1 MNRVSQAVFGG
12 SLTTIAIVGTGLIG
26 TSLALAIKCS
36 DLQVDIVGTDY
47 DSTARSGAQKSGAF
61 KKVEARLSSASRGA
75 DVVVFATPIMAMREM
90 MESAANDLEEGCVV
104 TDVGSS
110 KKVVMQWAD
119 EVLPKHVSFVGGHP
133 MAGRELSGPQNADG
147 TMFKGKAYCI
157 VPSLTAERTAVSSV
171 TTMAEAIGA
180 KPFFIG
186 VDEHDSF
193 VAAASHLPFMMSIAL
208 MGTASKSA
216 NWDDIAQLASSGF
229 GDLSRLASG
238 DPVMHRDIC
247 VTNPEPI
254 IAWMD
259 SYIRELYN
267 LRSLLA
273 QDGGPDPDAVEHVFT
288 EAMEARARWQAGSF
302 TNMDRIHTEIPSF
315 AESMSEMFIGRR
327 GVEAQ
332 KKIFGKD
339 NKK

>member
-1 MNRVSQAVFGG
+1 M
-12 SLTTIAIVGTGLIG
+12 TTIAIVGTGLMG
-26 TSLALAIKCS
+26 TSLALAIKS
-36 DLQVDIVGTDY
+36 SNLKVDIVGTDY
-47 DSTARSGAQKSGAF
+47 DSIARSGAQKSGAF
-61 KKVEARLSSASRGA
+61 KKVESRLANAIRGA
-75 DVVVFATPIMAMREM
+75 DVVVFATPIQAMREM

-110 KKVVMQWAD
+110 KKVVLQWAE

-133 MAGRELSGPQNADG
+133 MAGKELSGPKNADG

-157 VPSLTAERTAVSSV
+157 VPSVNAERAAVSSV
-171 TTMAEAIGA
+171 TTIAEAIGA

-193 VAAASHLPFMMSIAL
+193 VAAVSHLPFMMSVAL

-229 GDLSRLASG
+229 SDLSRLASG

-254 IAWMD
+254 VAWMD
-259 SYIRELYN
+259 SYIRELYE
-267 LRSLLA
+267 LRNMLA
-273 QDGGPDPDAVEHVFT
+273 KEGGPDPDALHEVFE
-288 EAMEARARWQAGSF
+288 EAMNARARWKAGIL
-302 TNMDRIHTEIPSF
+302 TKIDRVTSDIPSF
-315 AESMSEMFIGRR
+315 AESMGEVFIGRR
-327 GVEAQ
+327 GMEAQ
-332 KKIFGKD
+332 KKILGGLKD
-339 NKK
+339 NPANKAKKK

>member
-1 MNRVSQAVFGG
+1 M
-12 SLTTIAIVGTGLIG
+12 TTIAIVGTGLIG
-26 TSLALAIKCS
+26 TSLALAIKS
-36 DLQVDIVGTDY
+36 SNLQVEIVGTDY

-61 KKVEARLSSASRGA
+61 KKVEARLSSAIRGA

-90 MESAANDLEEGCVV
+90 MESAAHDFQEGCVV

-110 KKVVMQWAD
+110 KKAVMQWAE

-133 MAGRELSGPQNADG
+133 MAGKELSGPQHADG
-147 TMFKGKAYCI
+147 DMFRGKAYCI
-157 VPSLTAERTAVSSV
+157 VPSLTAEKAAVSSV

-247 VTNPEPI
+247 LTNPEPI
-254 IAWMD
+254 VAWMD
-259 SYIRELYN
+259 SYIRELYA
-267 LRSLLA
+267 LRNLLA
-273 QDGGPDPDAVEHVFT
+273 KEGGPDPEAVEKVFT
-288 EAMEARARWQAGSF
+288 EAMEARARWQAGIF
-302 TNMDRIHTEIPSF
+302 TTMDRIHTEIPSF
-315 AESMSEMFIGRR
+315 AENMSEMFIGRR

-339 NKK
+339 KKK